1 MLSTIISTAYTKWN
15 ILSPKDEKIT
25 VIEGFIQEVVFDID
39 FEKWIE
45 FGQKIKLKASDYKE
59 GE

>member
-25 VIEGFIQEVVFDID
+25 VLEGFMQEVVFDID

-45 FGQKIKLKASDYKE
+45 FGQKTKLKA
-59 GE
+59 